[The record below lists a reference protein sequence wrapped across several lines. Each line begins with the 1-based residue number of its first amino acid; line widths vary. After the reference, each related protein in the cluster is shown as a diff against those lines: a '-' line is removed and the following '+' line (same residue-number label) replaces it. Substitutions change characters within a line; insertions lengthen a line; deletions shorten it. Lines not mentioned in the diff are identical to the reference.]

1 MTLSH
6 ALRVLLAAS
15 SMWAA
20 SANAVLITFDS
31 TPVPG
36 DLSTTSV
43 AGATVMSFGSG
54 LCAVGGYS
62 SCVGN
67 YDVVTGSVGGR
78 YAAPAGGAANN
89 PYLTVPEDT
98 AYGPLSVTASL
109 AGGATANYFG
119 LFWGSID
126 SYNTLSFLYNG
137 TSVASFTGLDIVI
150 PADGNQT
157 SAATNRYVN
166 FFDLP
171 TFNAV
176 RLASTQY
183 AFESDNHAYATV
195 SVPEP
200 GTLLL
205 LGSGLVGIAFR
216 RRRKA

>member
-1 MTLSH
+1 MTLSR

-20 SANAVLITFDS
+20 SANAVLITFDA

-36 DLSTTSV
+36 DLATTSV

-67 YDVVTGSVGGR
+67 YDVVTGSVVGR

-98 AYGPLSVTASL
+98 AVGPLAVTASL

-126 SYNTLSFLYNG
+126 NYNTLSFLYNG
-137 TSVASFTGLDIVI
+137 TTVASFTGLDIVI

-171 TFNAV
+171 VFNAV
-176 RLASTQY
+176 SLASTQY

-205 LGSGLVGIAFR
+205 LGSGLVGLAFR